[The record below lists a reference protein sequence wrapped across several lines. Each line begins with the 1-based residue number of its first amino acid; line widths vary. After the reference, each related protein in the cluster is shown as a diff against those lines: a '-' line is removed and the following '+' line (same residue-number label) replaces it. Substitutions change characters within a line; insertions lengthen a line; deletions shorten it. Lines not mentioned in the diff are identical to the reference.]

1 MAGKCTV
8 DGKDNKEGK
17 TREEADMTLSPVFP
31 KSSKVVQKGGR
42 SASLADSNKL
52 TTFGETLTTA
62 WSQLGFLVYVA
73 LNSRVCFASGPIMHQ
88 HQPSSLALARY
99 FPSKV
104 YH

>member
-1 MAGKCTV
+1 MIIKISIG
-8 DGKDNKEGK
+8 
-17 TREEADMTLSPVFP
+17 VFLCALARFFQNLQ
-31 KSSKVVQKGGR
+31 KWSKRGGR

-62 WSQLGFLVYVA
+62 WSQLGFLLYLA
-73 LNSRVCFASGPIMHQ
+73 FNSRVCFASGPIMHQ